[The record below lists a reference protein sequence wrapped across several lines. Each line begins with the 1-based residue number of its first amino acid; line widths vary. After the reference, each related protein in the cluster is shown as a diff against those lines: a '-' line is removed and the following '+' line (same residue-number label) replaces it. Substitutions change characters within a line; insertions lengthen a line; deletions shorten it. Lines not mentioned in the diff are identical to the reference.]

1 MHRWSIGL
9 VVNGRG
15 TTKLMIMIDY
25 DYEHVVCG
33 TGNTTH
39 NIDGC

>member
-1 MHRWSIGL
+1 
-9 VVNGRG
+9 
-15 TTKLMIMIDY
+15 MIMIDY
-25 DYEHVVCG
+25 DYEHIVCG